1 MSVPLVEVVRSGF
14 RECVHRGS
22 VALWADGRLSARS
35 VGAVDVP
42 MFPRS
47 SNKPFQ
53 ALAMLRC
60 GLELSDADLA
70 VACASHSGEP
80 EHLRRV
86 ESVLRTHG
94 LGEDDLQC
102 PPALPGD
109 EETRHA
115 VLRSGG
121 GPRRLAMN
129 CSGKHAA
136 MLAACVRAGWS
147 TEDYRAP
154 SHPLQVE
161 IRRTIEELTG
171 EPVAATAVD
180 GCGAPLAAFSLTGLV
195 RAFASLVQAPP
206 GTPQRRIADVMRKH
220 PFLVSGTGR
229 EDNLMMTAVP
239 GVLSKAGAEGVAA
252 VALPDGRAA
261 AIKIEDGHAR
271 ARLPVLVG
279 ALRELGVA
287 PSEALDTLATEPVL
301 GAGSRV
307 GDVRLMPDVFDLA
320 GQLS

>member
-22 VALWADGRLSARS
+22 VALWAAGALSARS
-35 VGAVDVP
+35 VGEVDVP

-53 ALAMLRC
+53 ALGMLRC

-86 ESVLRTHG
+86 ESVLHAHG
-94 LGEDDLQC
+94 LTEDDLQC
-102 PPALPGD
+102 PAALPGD
-109 EETRHA
+109 EASRHA
-115 VLRSGG
+115 MLRAGH

-136 MLAACVRAGWS
+136 MLATCVRAGWS
-147 TEDYRAP
+147 TEDYREP

-161 IRRTIEELTG
+161 IRRTIEESTG
-171 EPVAATAVD
+171 EPAAATAVD
-180 GCGAPLAAFSLTGLV
+180 GCGAPLAAFSLAGLA
-195 RAFASLVQAPP
+195 RAFAGLVQAPV
-206 GTPQRRIADVMRKH
+206 GTPRRRVADVMRRH

-229 EDNLMMTAVP
+229 EDESMMTAVP
-239 GVLSKAGAEGVAA
+239 GLLSKAGAEGVAA

-287 PSEALDTLATEPVL
+287 PSEALDALATEPVF
-301 GAGSRV
+301 GAGRRV
-307 GDVRLMPDVFDLA
+307 GDVRMLPDVFDRA
-320 GQLS
+320 VALS